1 MCVRFKGVV
10 VVLGEHPSGG
20 GETPAMQR
28 VANRTIACHA
38 LESLAAA
45 GVDELAVVAP
55 RSSLPELRSRLE
67 QDLTGDIEPVYLPLG
82 GRADLVGA
90 LRGSLDFVGA
100 DTSIVHLGDGLVG
113 QSFDQVID
121 LLGAESA
128 DMTLLLHRD
137 GNGRDGLGPSV
148 ERLLGVR
155 ELGDARSRLAL
166 TGVCMFGPGM
176 LRRVTDEAGDLGPDA
191 GLVEIA
197 DLLAGAGCTFE
208 AGVVPSWRRYRGDP
222 VDLLEL
228 NRLVLDGQRP
238 EIETL
243 HRGADNRIEGRVIID
258 HSAEVSSS
266 VILGP
271 CIIGAHARV
280 ADSYIGPYTS
290 IGPGA
295 EIEGAEIVS
304 SIVSDGVRIRHISG
318 RIEGS
323 TIGCRSSIFRDFSLP
338 RAMRL
343 HVGEDVEVALQ

>member
-1 MCVRFKGVV
+1 MRFKGIVV
-10 VVLGEHPSGG
+10 AFGPDSSAGS
-20 GETPAMQR
+20 ETPAMQR

-45 GVDELAVVAP
+45 GADELAVVAP

-67 QDLTGDIEPVYLPLG
+67 QDLPGDIEPVYLPLG

-90 LRGSLDFVGA
+90 MRGSVDFVGG
-100 DTSIVHLGDGLVG
+100 DPSIMHFGDGLVG
-113 QSFDQVID
+113 QSFDQVVD
-121 LLGAESA
+121 LLRAERA

-137 GNGRDGLGPSV
+137 GNGRDGLGSAV

-166 TGVCMFGPGM
+166 TGVCMLGEGM
-176 LRRVTDEAGDLGPDA
+176 VRRVALEAGDLGPDA
-191 GLVEIA
+191 GLLEIA
-197 DLLAGAGCTFE
+197 DLLTGAGYTFA

-228 NRLVLDGQRP
+228 NRLVLDRQHP
-238 EIETL
+238 QIETL
-243 HRGADNRIEGRVIID
+243 HRGDNNRIEGRVIID
-258 HSAEVSSS
+258 PSAVVSSS
-266 VILGP
+266 VMLGP

-295 EIEGAEIVS
+295 DIEGAEIVS
-304 SIVSDGVRIRHISG
+304 SIISDGVRIRHISG

-323 TIGCRSSIFRDFSLP
+323 TIGCRSSIFRDFRLP

-343 HVGEDVEVALQ
+343 HVGNDVEVALQ